1 MSMLNTILGA
11 VTSETH
17 QNGDGNL
24 LGMLSGLISNQQA
37 GGLRG
42 LIEKISANG
51 LGEQAASWVST
62 RENLPVSG
70 EQIQAALGSA
80 FVQDIATKMGVD
92 TDQIA
97 GSLAVLLPQL
107 IDSLTPDGQISDNSN
122 VLQTALLG
130 LGGLLGN
137 KSV

>member
-17 QNGDGNL
+17 QNGDSNL

-42 LIEKISANG
+42 LIEKISASG

-97 GSLAVLLPQL
+97 GSLAVLLPQV

>member
-1 MSMLNTILGA
+1 MSMLNTILAA

-24 LGMLSGLISNQQA
+24 LGMLSGLIGNQQA
-37 GGLRG
+37 GGLSG
-42 LIEKISANG
+42 LIEKISAGG
-51 LGEQAASWVST
+51 LAEQAASWVST
-62 RENLPVSG
+62 GENLPVSS

-97 GSLAVLLPQL
+97 GSLAILLPQV
-107 IDSLTPDGQISDNSN
+107 IDSLTPDGQVSDNN
-122 VLQTALLG
+122 DVLQTALFG

-137 KSV
+137 KSA